1 VILLVVLGV
10 AMVTFV
16 VAVLAGLLVF
26 SLAVVSGDQASAQVA
41 GVPSELALVDIPS
54 ELLPVYRDAAEATC
68 AMRWAVLAAVGKV
81 ETDHGRSSLPGV
93 RSGAN
98 HAGAMGPMQF
108 LAATWAAYG
117 VDGNNDGT
125 ADVYDVVDAIWGAAN
140 YLCASGAGE
149 PERLRGAIWA
159 YNHADWYVEKVLAQA
174 AAYEAAP
181 AVGTGDARVLVD
193 HPHLSLT
200 PPARQDLLDG
210 VIDQRVVDFLTWAV
224 QRHTISVSVLKTGHS
239 QFVAGTRRVSNHW
252 YGRGVDVYAVDG
264 EKVSPGSSLAKA
276 FAIEATELD
285 SALRP
290 TEIGLPW
297 AELTGRPGVFSDA
310 SHQGHLHFAW
320 R

>member
-1 VILLVVLGV
+1 MVALVMAIL
-10 AMVTFV
+10 A
-16 VAVLAGLLVF
+16 ALLVF
-26 SLAVVSGDQASAQVA
+26 SLAVLSGEQASAQVA
-41 GVPSELALVDIPS
+41 GVASELALADIPS

-93 RSGAN
+93 HSGAN
-98 HAGAMGPMQF
+98 DAGAMGPMQF
-108 LAATWAAYG
+108 LAGTWAAYG

-149 PERLRGAIWA
+149 SERLRGAIWA
-159 YNHADWYVEKVLAQA
+159 YNHAEWYVEKLLAQA

-193 HPHLSLT
+193 HPNLSLT
-200 PPARQDLLDG
+200 PGARQDLLDG
-210 VIDQRVVDFLTWAV
+210 VIDQRVMDFLTWAV

-239 QFVAGTRRVSNHW
+239 EFVAGTKRVSNHW
-252 YGRGVDVYAVDG
+252 YGRGVDIYAVDG
-264 EKVSPGSSLAKA
+264 DKVAPGSSLAKA
-276 FAIEATELD
+276 FALEASDLD
-285 SALRP
+285 AALRP
-290 TEIGLPW
+290 AEIGLPW
-297 AELTGRPGVFSDA
+297 AELAGRPGLFSDA

-320 R
+320 P